1 MSTNKPG
8 HESSPLRPNRRGFLA
23 ASAVAAAAGAASIA
37 APGTAFADTADF
49 TKGWPAGPGQPIR
62 PQAPDRELLEILRS
76 LDRDRMRAT
85 VAKLTTFGT
94 RHTLSSQ
101 TDPVRGI
108 GAARDW
114 LLAEMTAN
122 AAPSNGQMTV
132 ALQSYVQPPASRIP
146 TPTTI
151 TNVVATLHGS
161 VTPDRIYVVSG
172 HYDSRVTDIM
182 NFTSDAPGADDDASG
197 VAAVVEMARVMA
209 THKPKS
215 TIVFVAVAGEEQGLF
230 GANFMATQFRAANA
244 DVQGMFTNDI
254 VGSPTA
260 DDGTRD
266 PHALRLFAEG
276 VATTETPHQAAVRQA
291 EGSEADSPGRQL
303 ARFVTN
309 VASNDATDMAVHVI
323 YRRDRYLRGGD
334 HIAFLQQGYPAARF
348 TEPHE
353 NFAHQHQDTRVENG
367 VQFGDLIE
375 FCDFDFI
382 QRVAKVNASAMWS
395 LANGP
400 GTPKNAVLD
409 DSALSNSSKLSWDAN
424 ADPDIAGYEIVWRPC
439 TEPDWTHTIPVGN
452 VTTFTVPLAKDNVF
466 LGVRAVNKAGQ
477 HSPVAFPTPLI

>member
-1 MSTNKPG
+1 
-8 HESSPLRPNRRGFLA
+8 
-23 ASAVAAAAGAASIA
+23 V
-37 APGTAFADTADF
+37 
-49 TKGWPAGPGQPIR
+49 
-62 PQAPDRELLEILRS
+62 
-76 LDRDRMRAT
+76 
-85 VAKLTTFGT
+85 
-94 RHTLSSQ
+94 
-101 TDPVRGI
+101 
-108 GAARDW
+108 
-114 LLAEMTAN
+114 
-122 AAPSNGQMTV
+122 
-132 ALQSYVQPPASRIP
+132 
-146 TPTTI
+146 I

-182 NFTSDAPGADDDASG
+182 NFTSDAPGANDDASG

-209 THKPKS
+209 ARKPKS

-230 GANFMATQFRAANA
+230 GASFMATQFRAAKA

-254 VGSPTA
+254 VGSSTA

-276 VATTETPHQAAVRQA
+276 VPTTETPQQTAVRQN

-303 ARFVTN
+303 ARFVTS
-309 VASNDATDMAVHVI
+309 VASNNATDMAVHII

-353 NFAHQHQDTRVENG
+353 NFAHQHQDTRLVNG

-382 QRVAKVNASAMWS
+382 QRVAKVNAAAIWS

-409 DSALSNSSKLSWDAN
+409 DTVLTNSSTLRWDAN
-424 ADPDIAGYEIVWRPC
+424 TDPDIAGYEIVWRPC
-439 TEPDWTHTIPVGN
+439 TEPDWTNAVPVGN

-466 LGVRAVNKAGQ
+466 LGVRAVNTAGK
-477 HSPVAFPTPLI
+477 HSPVAFPTPVF

>member
-1 MSTNKPG
+1 MSTN
-8 HESSPLRPNRRGFLA
+8 ESSPLRPNRRGFLA

-37 APGTAFADTADF
+37 APGTAFADTADL
-49 TKGWPAGPGQPIR
+49 TKGWPSGPGQPIR
-62 PQAPDRELLEILRS
+62 PQAPDRELLEILRH
-76 LDRDRMRAT
+76 LDRDRIRAT

-151 TNVVATLHGS
+151 TNVVATLRGS

-182 NFTSDAPGADDDASG
+182 NFTSDAPGANDDASG
-197 VAAVVEMARVMA
+197 VAAAVEMARVMA

-254 VGSPTA
+254 VGSSTA

-276 VATTETPHQAAVRQA
+276 VPTTETAHQAAVRQN

-303 ARFVTN
+303 ARFVTS
-309 VASNDATDMAVHVI
+309 VASNNATDMAVHII

-353 NFAHQHQDTRVENG
+353 NFAHQHQDTRVQNG

-382 QRVAKVNASAMWS
+382 QRVAKVNAAAMWS

-409 DSALSNSSKLSWDAN
+409 DSALSNSSTLRWDAN

-439 TEPDWTHTIPVGN
+439 TEPDWTHAVPVGN

-466 LGVRAVNKAGQ
+466 LGVRAVNTAGQ
-477 HSPVAFPTPLI
+477 HSPVAFPTPVI